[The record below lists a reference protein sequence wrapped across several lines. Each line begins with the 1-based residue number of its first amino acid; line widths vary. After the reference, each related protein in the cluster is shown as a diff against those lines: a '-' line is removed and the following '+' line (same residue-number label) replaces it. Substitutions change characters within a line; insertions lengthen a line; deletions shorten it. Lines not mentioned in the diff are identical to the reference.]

1 MRSIWVVSFYVMR
14 VLLCIY
20 RCSISQVHTFYE
32 AVGLMIGAQ
41 TEPESQEML
50 IEKYMSLPNQVWDQV
65 IARASTSVDV
75 LKDPEV
81 IKQLGNILKT
91 NVRACKSLG
100 HAYVKQV
107 SGNSLQYKCYSE
119 TLSVVIG

>member
-1 MRSIWVVSFYVMR
+1 MQ
-14 VLLCIY
+14 
-20 RCSISQVHTFYE
+20 QVHTFYE

-41 TEPESQEML
+41 TEPEAQEML

-65 IARASTSVDV
+65 IARASTSVDI

-100 HAYVKQV
+100 HPYVKQV
-107 SGNSLQYKCYSE
+107 RRCVYRCQPHCLFVYFK
-119 TLSVVIG
+119 